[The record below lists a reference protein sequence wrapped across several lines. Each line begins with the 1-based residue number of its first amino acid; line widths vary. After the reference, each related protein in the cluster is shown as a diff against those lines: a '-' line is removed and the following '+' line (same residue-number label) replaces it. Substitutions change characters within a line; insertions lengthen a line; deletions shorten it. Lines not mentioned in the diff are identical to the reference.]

1 MNSIEKKIEG
11 LFRELQFEK
20 KILNNTNVF
29 VQDGKYC
36 RVTFIK
42 TLESYVIEYADS
54 YDEAEKNLFE
64 DGDLFPLSLGED
76 ELINRMRNE
85 IADS

>member
-20 KILNNTNVF
+20 EILNNTNVF
-29 VQDGKYC
+29 VHDGKYC

-54 YDEAEKNLFE
+54 FDEAEKNLFE

-76 ELINRMRNE
+76 ELINRMRYE

>member
-20 KILNNTNVF
+20 EILNNTNVF
-29 VQDGKYC
+29 VLDGKYC

-76 ELINRMRNE
+76 ELINRMRYE

>member
-20 KILNNTNVF
+20 EILNNTNVF
-29 VQDGKYC
+29 VRDGKYC

-64 DGDLFPLSLGED
+64 DGDLFPVSLGED
-76 ELINRMRNE
+76 ELINRMRYE